1 MKEHNHNDKKSNYKK
16 PQIKTYDFKKPDKF
30 SKEQL
35 KTIANIHEQFARL
48 STTSLSTRLKTT
60 TLINLSEV
68 KQMTFGEFIKSV
80 TTPTTIAILNLDPLG
95 SAVLEFDSLTTLAI
109 LEKLYGSGLTEPPR
123 LKRNITELEQHLLS
137 DIISALTSNLS
148 TAWLFLT
155 SIKPR
160 LSHIETNPNI
170 VQTINPNEIV
180 ILVSFKIKITNV
192 ESTINLCIP
201 YITIESIIPKL
212 SPKYFYSSF
221 RDAHQSKDEE
231 EQKYDKMFYLLEESK
246 ATLSATMN
254 TIILPLVE
262 LDSINEGDELPLCN
276 ISDLVS
282 INVNGHKVME
292 GNLGHKNNKWSV
304 KIRKFSNE

>member
-1 MKEHNHNDKKSNYKK
+1 MIQDKNNKEQSEQKTDN
-16 PQIKTYDFKKPDKF
+16 IKTYDFKKPDKF
-30 SKEQL
+30 SREQL
-35 KTIANIHEQFARL
+35 RTISNIHEQFARL

-60 TLINLSEV
+60 ALIQLSEV
-68 KQMTFGEFIKSV
+68 NQMTFGEFIKSMN
-80 TTPTTIAILNLDPLG
+80 TPTTIAILNLDPLG
-95 SAVLEFDSLTTLAI
+95 SAVLELDSLTTLVI
-109 LEKLYGSGLTEPPR
+109 LERLYGSGLSEPPR

-137 DIISALTSNLS
+137 DIVSALTSNLS

-180 ILVSFKIKITNV
+180 VLVSFKVKITNV
-192 ESTINLCIP
+192 ESVMNLCIP
-201 YITIESIIPKL
+201 YITIEPIIPKL

-221 RDAHQSKDEE
+221 REIHQNKNEE
-231 EQKYDKMFYLLEESK
+231 QQKYDKLFYLLEESK
-246 ATLSATMN
+246 AKVSATIN

-262 LDSINEGDELPLCN
+262 LDNIKEGDELPLCN
-276 ISDLVS
+276 ISDLVN
-282 INVNGHKVME
+282 INVNEHKVME